1 MSRLLLLRPL
11 LRPLAKPTP
20 RLFSTTPPSMATT
33 TALTQSQIDIVKS
46 TAPILKEHGETIT
59 RTFYTN
65 LLAAHPELKN
75 IFSLRN
81 QATGAQ
87 QRALATSVF
96 AYATHIDNLPKLQHA
111 VERIAHKH
119 ASLFVKPEQYAIV
132 GEHLVGAFG
141 QVLGDALTPEVA
153 EAWVAAYKQLADVF
167 IAREGQLYSAVADSK
182 WQDWRKFTIAQRED
196 VSEGVVSFYL
206 KPVDGRKL
214 PPFEPG
220 QYVSLQIPVP
230 ELENLNQSRQYSLSS
245 GPTTAAN
252 TDCYR
257 VTIKREGTSTM
268 NGTQP
273 TAAQLVSGTVPGIVG
288 NRLIDSYKV
297 GDEVELSPPRGEFTF
312 NAATTPPDVPVVLL
326 SAGVGATP
334 MLSILE
340 SILASN
346 HPQRPVTWAHAAR
359 HSGAVCYGRHVRSVA
374 AARSAGNVVD
384 RVFLD
389 TVAKD
394 DEQGVDYDYGG
405 GFDLSKL
412 VEEGVLHLG
421 EKDTEYFL
429 CGPQVWMVK
438 VRDELF
444 AMGVAAYKVHLELF
458 ATGDV

>member
-1 MSRLLLLRPL
+1 M
-11 LRPLAKPTP
+11 AAA
-20 RLFSTTPPSMATT
+20 ATT
-33 TALTQSQIDIVKS
+33 TGLTQSQIDIVKS
-46 TAPILKEHGETIT
+46 TAPILKQHGETIT

-65 LLAAHPELKN
+65 MLTAHPELKN

-87 QRALATSVF
+87 QRALANSVL

-132 GEHLVGAFG
+132 GKHLVGAFG
-141 QVLGDALTPEVA
+141 EVLGDALTPEVA

-167 IAREGQLYSAVADSK
+167 IAREGQLYSEVSDAK
-182 WQDWRKFTIAQRED
+182 WQDWRKFTIARRED

-206 KPVDGRKL
+206 TPVDGRKL
-214 PPFEPG
+214 APFEAG
-220 QYVSLQIPVP
+220 QYVSLQIPIP
-230 ELENLNQSRQYSLSS
+230 ELDNLHQSRQYSLSS
-245 GPTTAAN
+245 GPTTTAN
-252 TDCYR
+252 MDSYR
-257 VTIKREGTSTM
+257 VTIKREGVST

-273 TAAQLVSGTVPGIVG
+273 TAEQLASGTVPGIVG
-288 NRLIDSYKV
+288 NRLLDSYSV

-312 NAATTPPDVPVVLL
+312 STARTPAQVPVVLL

-340 SILASN
+340 SIQGSDQ
-346 HPQRPVTWAHAAR
+346 PQRAVTWAHAAR

-374 AARSAGNVVD
+374 AASAGTVVD

-394 DEQGVDYDYGG
+394 DEQGVDYDCSGK
-405 GFDLSKL
+405 FDLGKL
-412 VEEGVLHLG
+412 ADEGVLHLG
-421 EKDTEYFL
+421 EEDAEYFL
-429 CGPQVWMVK
+429 CGPQAWMVK

-444 AMGVAAYKVHLELF
+444 ALGVAADKVHLELF